1 MALTRRY
8 SGTRQS
14 SSRHSRGR
22 TRQLSESRHLL
33 LTAYSPD
40 GSSISVV
47 CKVVADGDALG
58 VLLVADS
65 PVAVRIRHRPGL
77 LVAPCDA
84 RGTRTGGQSPARAV
98 LGTADLG
105 AQYRAALM
113 NKYGLTTAL
122 ALGLAR
128 LAHGL
133 SASTAVRLTPAG
145 TAWPLLCPDW
155 RPAGGYG
162 YSPN

>member
-1 MALTRRY
+1 M
-8 SGTRQS
+8 
-14 SSRHSRGR
+14 
-22 TRQLSESRHLL
+22 
-33 LTAYSPD
+33 
-40 GSSISVV
+40 V
-47 CKVVADGDALG
+47 CKVVADGEALG
-58 VLLVADS
+58 VLLAGDS
-65 PVAVRIRHRPGL
+65 PVAVRIRDRPGV

-84 RGTRTGGQSPARAV
+84 RGERTGGQSPARAV

-113 NKYGLTTAL
+113 NKYGFTTAL

-128 LAHGL
+128 LSHGL
-133 SASTAVRLTPAG
+133 AASTAVRLTPAG

-155 RPAGGYG
+155 RPTSA

>member
-1 MALTRRY
+1 MALARRRSSTRRY
-8 SGTRQS
+8 S
-14 SSRHSRGR
+14 SRPLR
-22 TRQLSESRHLL
+22 LSESRHLL

-40 GSSISVV
+40 GVPTSLV

-58 VLLVADS
+58 VLLAADS
-65 PVAVRIRHRPGL
+65 PVAVRLRNRPGL

-84 RGTRTGGQSPARAV
+84 RGTRTGGQSPARAA

-113 NKYGLTTAL
+113 NKYGFTTAL

-133 SASTAVRLTPAG
+133 TASTPVRLTPAG
-145 TAWPLLCPDW
+145 TTWPLLCPDW
-155 RPAGGYG
+155 RPPATF

>member
-1 MALTRRY
+1 
-8 SGTRQS
+8 
-14 SSRHSRGR
+14 
-22 TRQLSESRHLL
+22 
-33 LTAYSPD
+33 
-40 GSSISVV
+40 VV

-58 VLLVADS
+58 VLLPADS
-65 PVAVRIRHRPGL
+65 PVAVRIRRRPGV

-84 RGTRTGGQSPARAV
+84 HGVRTGGQSPARAA

-113 NKYGLTTAL
+113 NKYGLTTAVTL
-122 ALGLAR
+122 ALAR

-133 SASTAVRLTPAG
+133 TASTPVRLTPAG
-145 TAWPLLCPDW
+145 STWPLFCPDW
-155 RPAGGYG
+155 RPSTT

>member
-1 MALTRRY
+1 MALARRH
-8 SGTRQS
+8 SGTRRNS
-14 SSRHSRGR
+14 GR
-22 TRQLSESRHLL
+22 TRQLSESSHLL

-40 GSSISVV
+40 GISSSLV

-58 VLLVADS
+58 VLLAADS
-65 PVAVRIRHRPGL
+65 SVAVRIRHRPGV

-84 RGTRTGGQSPARAV
+84 HGVRTGGQSPARAM

-133 SASTAVRLTPAG
+133 TASTAVRLTPAG

-155 RPAGGYG
+155 RPTAP